1 MRRDKRKRSGIS
13 EIIGT
18 LLIVLA
24 TIAIGSILFVTSSN
38 TLNLGVSNQ
47 SNQNSV
53 VIQQLQERIVTYDV
67 WFQTNNSQ
75 QVLAIHLYNYGSVVV
90 DIVALYTNASG
101 ALAPLT
107 AFVTAY
113 PNGVVVSPQQLQAL
127 YIPFTATHGTVYDIV
142 LVSSVS
148 SRFESLWGA

>member
-1 MRRDKRKRSGIS
+1 MRRDSKKRSGIS

-47 SNQNSV
+47 LNQNSV

-90 DIVALYTNASG
+90 DIVALYINASG
-101 ALAPLT
+101 PLT
-107 AFVTAY
+107 AFATAY
-113 PNGVVVSPQQLQAL
+113 PNGVVISPQQLQAL
-127 YIPFTATHGTVYDIV
+127 YIPFTATHGMKYDIV
-142 LVSSVS
+142 FVSSVS